1 MPSES
6 EQTAAKPDA
15 QQKAHDASQLAA
27 STRTCLR
34 AGRRGYDPQIARQIA
49 WGE

>member
-1 MPSES
+1 MATIEKP
-6 EQTAAKPDA
+6 AKPDSA
-15 QQKAHDASQLAA
+15 QKSHDASQTDAA
-27 STRTCLR
+27 LREYPR